1 MTTQAKAPAPATTR
15 STRRFTVAEYYRMAE
30 VGILQP
36 DERVELI
43 KGEIIVMP
51 PIGDRHAM
59 EVRQATRVFYSIA
72 GGTVIISVQN
82 PIHLGEH
89 FQPQPDVALLRFR
102 EDNYPAH
109 PTPADILLVIEV
121 SDTSLTYDR
130 NVKVPLYAGAGIVE
144 TWLVNLEA
152 DYIEVYRQPSSDG
165 YQQSVIFHRG
175 EKISP
180 AARPDLELNVDDLLP
195 PPVAEPQQQQQQ
207 TAAESPEE
215 SNSPAGNA

>member
-1 MTTQAKAPAPATTR
+1 MTTQAKAPAPAVTR

-59 EVRQATRVFYSIA
+59 EVRQATRVFYRIA

-82 PIHLGEH
+82 PVHLGEH

-121 SDTSLTYDR
+121 SDTSLNYDR

-144 TWLVNLEA
+144 TWLVNLES
-152 DYIEVYRQPSSDG
+152 DYIEVYRQPSPEG
-165 YQQSVIFHRG
+165 YQQSVIFRRG
-175 EKISP
+175 DKIAPVS
-180 AARPDLELNVDDLLP
+180 RPDLELNVADLL
-195 PPVAEPQQQQQQ
+195 PPVAEPQQQQP
-207 TAAESPEE
+207 TAESPEE
-215 SNSPAGNA
+215 SDSPTGNA

>member
-1 MTTQAKAPAPATTR
+1 MTTQAKAPAPVATR

-59 EVRQATRVFYSIA
+59 EVRQATRVFYRIA

-121 SDTSLTYDR
+121 SDTSLNYDR

-152 DYIEVYRQPSSDG
+152 DYIEVYRQPGPEG
-165 YQQSVIFHRG
+165 YQQSVIFRRG

-180 AARPDLELNVDDLLP
+180 VSRPDLELNVDDLLP
-195 PPVAEPQQQQQQ
+195 PPVAKTQQPQP
-207 TAAESPEE
+207 TAGGPEE
-215 SNSPAGNA
+215 SDSPAGNA

>member
-1 MTTQAKAPAPATTR
+1 MTTQAKVPAPVATR

-43 KGEIIVMP
+43 KGEIIVMSP
-51 PIGDRHAM
+51 TGRRHSSCVAIII
-59 EVRQATRVFYSIA
+59 ELILSRAL
-72 GGTVIISVQN
+72 GTLTLWSQSSL
-82 PIHLGEH
+82 PLSED
-89 FQPQPDVALLRFR
+89 FTPEPDVVLLRRRSDFYA
-102 EDNYPAH
+102 DSS

-121 SDTSLTYDR
+121 SDTSLNYDR
-130 NVKVPLYAGAGIVE
+130 NVKVPLYAGAGIIE

-152 DYIEVYRQPSSDG
+152 DCIAVYRQPGPEG

-180 AARPDLELNVDDLLP
+180 VSRPDLELNVDDLLP
-195 PPVAEPQQQQQQ
+195 PPVAEPQQQL
-207 TAAESPEE
+207 TAESPEE
-215 SNSPAGNA
+215 SDTPAGNA

>member
-1 MTTQAKAPAPATTR
+1 MTTQAKAPAPAAPR

-82 PIHLGEH
+82 PVHLGEH

-152 DYIEVYRQPSSDG
+152 DYIEVYRQPGPEG
-165 YQQSVIFHRG
+165 YQQSVIFRRG
-175 EKISP
+175 DKIAP
-180 AARPDLELNVDDLLP
+180 TARPDLELNVDDLLP
-195 PPVAEPQQQQQQ
+195 PPVAETQQQQP
-207 TAAESPEE
+207 TAGSPEE
-215 SNSPAGNA
+215 SDSPTGNA

>member
-1 MTTQAKAPAPATTR
+1 MTTQAKAPAPVATR

-43 KGEIIVMP
+43 KGEITVMP

-121 SDTSLTYDR
+121 SDTSLNYDR

-152 DYIEVYRQPSSDG
+152 DYIEAYRQPGPEG

-195 PPVAEPQQQQQQ
+195 PPVAEPQQQL
-207 TAAESPEE
+207 TAESPEE
-215 SNSPAGNA
+215 SNSPTGNA

>member
-1 MTTQAKAPAPATTR
+1 MTTQAKAPAPAVTR
-15 STRRFTVAEYYRMAE
+15 PTRRFTVAEYYRMAE

-43 KGEIIVMP
+43 KGEITVMP

-82 PIHLGEH
+82 PVHLGEH

-152 DYIEVYRQPSSDG
+152 DYIEVYRQPGPEG
-165 YQQSVIFHRG
+165 YQQSVIFRRG
-175 EKISP
+175 ERIAP
-180 AARPDLELNVDDLLP
+180 AARPDLELNVADLLP
-195 PPVAEPQQQQQQ
+195 PPVAEPQQPHQQP
-207 TAAESPEE
+207 TADSPEE
-215 SNSPAGNA
+215 SDSPAGNA